1 MRLLAIETA
10 TDNCSV
16 ALLAAGELRC
26 RSNSTP
32 RNHAQSV
39 LGMVEECLQEANL
52 ELNDLDALV
61 FGRGPGSFTG
71 LRIAVGVVQGL
82 AFGASLPVIPVS
94 SLAAHAA
101 AIYRAHEQD
110 RVAVCV
116 DARMGECYWGVFQI
130 DEVGVPQLLDQERLG
145 APGEL
150 PGLEGGDWF
159 GSGSGWGAYPA
170 LNARYGAVLCG
181 TDDTLLPEASDL
193 LASAGQKL
201 KSGRVLKAEMALPVY
216 LREQVAWRN

>member
-1 MRLLAIETA
+1 MKLLAIETA

-26 RSNSTP
+26 RSNSAP

-39 LGMVEECLQEANL
+39 LGMVEECLHEATL
-52 ELNDLDALV
+52 ELTDLDALV

-82 AFGASLPVIPVS
+82 AYGASLSVIPVS

-101 AIYRAHEQD
+101 AIYRAHKQKKI
-110 RVAVCV
+110 AVCV
-116 DARMGECYWGVFQI
+116 DARMGECYWGVFQM
-130 DEVGVPQLLDQERLG
+130 DDVGVPQLFGQEQLG
-145 APGEL
+145 APDEL
-150 PGLEGGDWF
+150 PDLEGGGWF
-159 GSGSGWGAYPA
+159 GSGSGWGAYPV
-170 LNARYGAVLCG
+170 LNARYEAVLSG
-181 TDDTLLPEASDL
+181 IDDRLLPEARDL

-201 KSGRVLKAEMALPVY
+201 KSGKVLKAEMALPVY

>member
-94 SLAAHAA
+94 SLAAHAT
-101 AIYRAHEQD
+101 AIYRTHEQE

-150 PGLEGGDWF
+150 PGLDGGGWF

-170 LNARYGAVLCG
+170 LDARYGAALCG